1 VNTCTEE
8 TIFVSYTQTTASL
21 DHVRGLQN
29 AIEGVSRLRYTLAHE
44 DAHLAFGRNATGM
57 TAIFGA
63 FKWLA
68 GIYQVDRWQQ
78 TLTADELV
86 AGASLDQDQHLGI
99 GFGGLRVSSVVA
111 LQTASIMLAIRA
123 DAFPPVDRTALL
135 RLVDGIL
142 TALCLT
148 LILVLAALARRP
160 DRLTFVLVM
169 LAACLRYG
177 RREEPDDH
185 AFLPKVDIGH
195 RRGE

>member
-1 VNTCTEE
+1 MNTCTEE

-21 DHVRGLQN
+21 DHVRGLQS

-44 DAHLAFGRNATGM
+44 DAHLVLGHNATGM
-57 TAIFGA
+57 TAIFGV

-68 GIYQVDRWQQ
+68 GIYRVDRWQQ
-78 TLTADELV
+78 TLTADELL
-86 AGASLDQDQHLGI
+86 AGASLDQDHHLGI
-99 GFGGLRVSSVVA
+99 GFGGLRERP
-111 LQTASIMLAIRA
+111 IMLAVRP
-123 DAFPPVDRTALL
+123 DAFPPVDRAALL

-148 LILVLAALARRP
+148 LILVLAGLARRP
-160 DRLTFVLVM
+160 DGLTFVLVM

-185 AFLPKVDIGH
+185 AFLPKADIGH
-195 RRGE
+195 RRGSSPQD